1 MKIVYL
7 QDNGIASLVTPITT
21 AINPSTGNLFT
32 VEEIAKKDVPSGYK
46 YKIIEDSD
54 VPVERAFR
62 DAWVVKESDLTDG
75 TGEG

>member
-7 QDNGIASLVTPITT
+7 QDNGIAALVTPITT

-32 VEEIAKKDVPSGYK
+32 IEEIAKKDVPSGYK